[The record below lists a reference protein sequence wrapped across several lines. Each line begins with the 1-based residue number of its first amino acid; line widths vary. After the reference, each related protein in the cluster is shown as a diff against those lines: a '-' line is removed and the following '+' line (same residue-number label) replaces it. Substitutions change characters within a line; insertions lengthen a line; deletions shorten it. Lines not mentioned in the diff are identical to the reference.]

1 MHTIFSIDFP
11 IAIIDG
17 GDNFEIFEYGGEEGK
32 QTNEK
37 LEKSV
42 KSYVRLSV
50 GRKFKKVVTKRIERL
65 KFVGVMVRITLKW
78 ISELQVGFS
87 GT

>member
-1 MHTIFSIDFP
+1 MIFSIDFP

-50 GRKFKKVVTKRIERL
+50 SRSPRN
-65 KFVGVMVRITLKW
+65 GVFYFT
-78 ISELQVGFS
+78 E
-87 GT
+87 

>member
-50 GRKFKKVVTKRIERL
+50 RNVCANFLGPPQNQ
-65 KFVGVMVRITLKW
+65 
-78 ISELQVGFS
+78 SEVC
-87 GT
+87 

>member
-50 GRKFKKVVTKRIERL
+50 YWMSVEWVYSFSVFTLHVTQRAVIE
-65 KFVGVMVRITLKW
+65 
-78 ISELQVGFS
+78 
-87 GT
+87 

>member
-50 GRKFKKVVTKRIERL
+50 QGRDAKGKDKIHLNCLNKLFKTTRL
-65 KFVGVMVRITLKW
+65 ST
-78 ISELQVGFS
+78 Q
-87 GT
+87 

>member
-50 GRKFKKVVTKRIERL
+50 PARSPAAIPDRPAVASPDGVR
-65 KFVGVMVRITLKW
+65 FV
-78 ISELQVGFS
+78 S
-87 GT
+87 

>member
-50 GRKFKKVVTKRIERL
+50 CRAMDPR
-65 KFVGVMVRITLKW
+65 
-78 ISELQVGFS
+78 
-87 GT
+87 

>member
-50 GRKFKKVVTKRIERL
+50 IFLQQKLCTKTDKHQMNKSPNLCQE
-65 KFVGVMVRITLKW
+65 KN
-78 ISELQVGFS
+78 
-87 GT
+87 